1 MSSEQTD
8 ARMVAD
14 FMEHLDPLH
23 QECEE
28 ARAEI
33 REKFRRRKAI
43 SAAWIPAPCP
53 PSTSRRRYIRKKK

>member
-23 QECEE
+23 RE
-28 ARAEI
+28 RATDIGKGKTLDDLTVEDFD
-33 REKFRRRKAI
+33 RVTALRRRGE
-43 SAAWIPAPCP
+43 
-53 PSTSRRRYIRKKK
+53 R